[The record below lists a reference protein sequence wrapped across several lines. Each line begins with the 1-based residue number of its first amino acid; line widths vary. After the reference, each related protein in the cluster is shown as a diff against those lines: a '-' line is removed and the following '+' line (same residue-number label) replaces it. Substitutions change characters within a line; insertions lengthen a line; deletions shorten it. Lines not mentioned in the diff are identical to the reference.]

1 MDFKA
6 IDRHMLGLKLIA
18 LENGMPVPEIFRD
31 KAFGYAMHFRLST
44 SQVLICFLIKF
55 KLHRPRN
62 HQVTTSRF

>member
-1 MDFKA
+1 MNFNA

-44 SQVLICFLIKF
+44 SQVLINFF
-55 KLHRPRN
+55 N
-62 HQVTTSRF
+62 